1 MGHFLLLTENP
12 DQALD
17 QAETLL
23 HRLTQDNPAGSNFT
37 TESSAGDV
45 SLTPT
50 DDQKEG
56 GAFEPAG
63 PGTHTAL
70 SSFPVATGSSPQYTL
85 DRLRP
90 QLETP
95 S

>member
-23 HRLTQDNPAGSNFT
+23 RSLTQDNPAGSHFT
-37 TESSAGDV
+37 TENSAGDV

-56 GAFEPAG
+56 GAFQPAG
-63 PGTHTAL
+63 PETHTAL
-70 SSFPVATGSSPQYTL
+70 PSFPMATGSSPEYTQ

-90 QLETP
+90 PLETP